1 MSEDKADPP
10 GTSSRASRPS
20 GDWADEEASTRSPTV
35 DTVSFSA
42 PLQPVHGRR
51 AQLTVISGPN
61 TGRAYLLR
69 EGETLLGRGK
79 EAHIGLDDAG
89 ASRMHARVM
98 LTVDG
103 RYLLEDIQSRNG
115 TFVDGVRVEGVR
127 ELVSGDRIHIGPNV
141 TLSFAIV
148 DAQAERIAHQLYE
161 SSVRDALTRAHNRR
175 YLVDRLGREI
185 AYARRHADALSIVI
199 FDIDHFKRVNDTL
212 GHLAGDEVL
221 REISGLVAR
230 LIRQEDVFAR
240 YGGEEFVVLA
250 RGIDH
255 LGTARFAER
264 LRASVERLE
273 IAAESSVVRV
283 TISLGLAS
291 LDELG
296 EGQRTVEGLLRLA
309 DSRLYA
315 AKAGGRNRVCS
326 E

>member
-1 MSEDKADPP
+1 MSEDKANPP
-10 GTSSRASRPS
+10 GTSSQPSRPS
-20 GDWADEEASTRSPTV
+20 GAWADEEASTRSPAV

-42 PLQPVHGRR
+42 PLQPVHARR

-89 ASRMHARVM
+89 ASRMHARVT

-115 TFVDGVRVEGVR
+115 TFVGGVRVEGVR

-175 YLVDRLGREI
+175 YLVERLGSEI
-185 AYARRHADALSIVI
+185 AYARRHSAPLSLIM
-199 FDIDHFKRVNDTL
+199 FDVDHFKLVNDTY
-212 GHLAGDEVL
+212 GHLTGDDVL
-221 REISGLVAR
+221 REIAALVSR
-230 LIRQEDVFAR
+230 MIRTEDVFAR

-250 RGIDH
+250 RGIEHDNA
-255 LGTARFAER
+255 GRFAER
-264 LRASVERLE
+264 LRSAVEQLDVTAGTE
-273 IAAESSVVRV
+273 VVKV
-283 TISLGLAS
+283 TISVGYAS
-291 LDELG
+291 LEELG
-296 EGQRTVEGLLRLA
+296 DGQRTADGLLRLA
-309 DSRLYA
+309 DARLYG
-315 AKAGGRNRVCS
+315 AKSAGRNRAHG
-326 E
+326 